1 MSVNFPLRLL
11 LAAMLAFASHAAAAS
26 SHADPYADVLDLHG
40 TPANAADRSFNVFF
54 DAGAWHGADCII
66 VIDEKRTRT
75 FDVLRSQFDSVEEIN
90 DPRVAKLD
98 KDFVLAIG
106 RGLREPPKTLQTA
119 RAR

>member
-54 DAGAWHGADCII
+54 DAGA
-66 VIDEKRTRT
+66 
-75 FDVLRSQFDSVEEIN
+75 
-90 DPRVAKLD
+90 
-98 KDFVLAIG
+98 
-106 RGLREPPKTLQTA
+106 
-119 RAR
+119 